1 MTDSSA
7 NKRIA
12 KNTIFI
18 YVRLFITMFIGLYTS
33 RIVLLTLGIS
43 DFGLYSIVGGVLTMF
58 TFISASLMSATSRF
72 FNVELGKPDGDI
84 NRSFNVNFVLH
95 LALAVII
102 FILAETIGIW
112 YIYNKL
118 NLEPG
123 KFGDAMF
130 VYQVAIITSCIG
142 LINEPYASLFQAFE
156 RFGFLA
162 AFDVAN
168 TIIKLVLVIL
178 LQYYDGSALRF
189 YCIIMSLT
197 TLNAFVV
204 YHWIAARDWAYIIKL
219 KFVRGWNNYKEVVVF
234 SSWNILATVAMM
246 ARITG
251 SDLIINSF
259 FGTAVNGAFA
269 VSKTVNNYIMSFSS
283 NFDTAS
289 GPQIIQTFG
298 TGDNDRCNYLVNKLG
313 RFSLL
318 LFILIFFPLYIE
330 LDFILHLWL
339 KKVPDGVL
347 LFCQLNLLLAAVS
360 LTCGGIM
367 QVISASGKIK
377 WFKIVGGIIAF
388 VCVLSG
394 YLLIQNGAPAYTM
407 IVVFIV
413 ADVVNRIIQL
423 ALMKF
428 IIGFNS
434 WRYVREAY
442 LRPFVIA
449 LIMSICLY
457 IYSLLALDNMVLKL
471 LAIMGCLGIT
481 STLVFTI
488 GMTSGEKN
496 KLLAFVKN
504 KIR

>member
-1 MTDSSA
+1 
-7 NKRIA
+7 
-12 KNTIFI
+12 
-18 YVRLFITMFIGLYTS
+18 
-33 RIVLLTLGIS
+33 
-43 DFGLYSIVGGVLTMF
+43 
-58 TFISASLMSATSRF
+58 
-72 FNVELGKPDGDI
+72 
-84 NRSFNVNFVLH
+84 
-95 LALAVII
+95 
-102 FILAETIGIW
+102 
-112 YIYNKL
+112 
-118 NLEPG
+118 
-123 KFGDAMF
+123 
-130 VYQVAIITSCIG
+130 
-142 LINEPYASLFQAFE
+142 
-156 RFGFLA
+156 
-162 AFDVAN
+162 
-168 TIIKLVLVIL
+168 
-178 LQYYDGSALRF
+178 
-189 YCIIMSLT
+189 
-197 TLNAFVV
+197 
-204 YHWIAARDWAYIIKL
+204 
-219 KFVRGWNNYKEVVVF
+219 
-234 SSWNILATVAMM
+234 
-246 ARITG
+246 
-251 SDLIINSF
+251 
-259 FGTAVNGAFA
+259 
-269 VSKTVNNYIMSFSS
+269 
-283 NFDTAS
+283 
-289 GPQIIQTFG
+289 
-298 TGDNDRCNYLVNKLG
+298 
-313 RFSLL
+313 
-318 LFILIFFPLYIE
+318 
-330 LDFILHLWL
+330 
-339 KKVPDGVL
+339 
-347 LFCQLNLLLAAVS
+347 
-360 LTCGGIM
+360 M

>member
-1 MTDSSA
+1 
-7 NKRIA
+7 
-12 KNTIFI
+12 
-18 YVRLFITMFIGLYTS
+18 
-33 RIVLLTLGIS
+33 
-43 DFGLYSIVGGVLTMF
+43 
-58 TFISASLMSATSRF
+58 
-72 FNVELGKPDGDI
+72 
-84 NRSFNVNFVLH
+84 
-95 LALAVII
+95 
-102 FILAETIGIW
+102 
-112 YIYNKL
+112 
-118 NLEPG
+118 
-123 KFGDAMF
+123 
-130 VYQVAIITSCIG
+130 
-142 LINEPYASLFQAFE
+142 
-156 RFGFLA
+156 
-162 AFDVAN
+162 
-168 TIIKLVLVIL
+168 
-178 LQYYDGSALRF
+178 
-189 YCIIMSLT
+189 
-197 TLNAFVV
+197 
-204 YHWIAARDWAYIIKL
+204 
-219 KFVRGWNNYKEVVVF
+219 
-234 SSWNILATVAMM
+234 MM